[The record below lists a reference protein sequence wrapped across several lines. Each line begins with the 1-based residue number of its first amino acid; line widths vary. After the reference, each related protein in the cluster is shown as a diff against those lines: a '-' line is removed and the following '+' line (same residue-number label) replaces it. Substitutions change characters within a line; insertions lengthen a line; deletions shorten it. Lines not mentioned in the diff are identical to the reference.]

1 MTQFST
7 VEELKPKVAAQAK
20 AGQANEYI
28 TACTEEALALVT
40 KYIGPAQGV
49 PKSIADRAVIETA
62 AELFWRRN
70 AQNGIAQ
77 FGDGESLSLM
87 RIGSDPLRPARNLLR
102 EWLGVPIA

>member
-1 MTQFST
+1 MAQFST
-7 VEELKPKVAAQAK
+7 LEELEPKVAAQAK

-28 TACTEEALALVT
+28 KDCTAEALALVT
-40 KYIGPAQGV
+40 KYIGTAQGV
-49 PKSIADRAVIETA
+49 PQKIADRAVIETA

-87 RIGSDPLRPARNLLR
+87 RIGSDPLRPARNILR